1 MEDEKHKA
9 AAFTS
14 AKGTSGDVIMDRRAD
29 GGWTFCW
36 WCPMPSG
43 SQPAEFSHGNGI
55 ASSEAEAIDRARKQA
70 DEQGR

>member
-43 SQPAEFSHGNGI
+43 SQPAESTL
-55 ASSEAEAIDRARKQA
+55 SP
-70 DEQGR
+70 